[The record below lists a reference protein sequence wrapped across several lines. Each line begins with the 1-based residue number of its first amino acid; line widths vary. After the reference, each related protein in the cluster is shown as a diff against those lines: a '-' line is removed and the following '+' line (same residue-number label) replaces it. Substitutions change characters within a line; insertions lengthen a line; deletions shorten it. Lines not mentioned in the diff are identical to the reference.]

1 MKSKRP
7 MLIAIFALLIL
18 AVLVNALGESGM
30 IHAGKEGLASLT
42 FIDYLPLYCLAA
54 GGFIMYILPQKGR
67 FWMFLALLISFL
79 SYSAVL
85 VFNDQFNLGIAISPG
100 VEHIFF
106 VLRWVLLGVIVF
118 YGFIKRTLTFWI
130 MVALLVGISIGHD
143 YPFFGQSLQ
152 IFSQIFLK
160 MIKVIIA
167 PLLFATLVYGIAG
180 HSDMKQVGR
189 MGWKSL
195 LYFEI
200 VTTFA
205 LFIGL
210 AAINISKAGVG
221 IKQAEAVT
229 QEIPKVEAQT
239 AKEVILHIFPDS
251 IVKSMAGGDV
261 LQIVIFSVFFGIAL
275 IMVPMAQR
283 KPLINLTESLSETM
297 FKFTN
302 LVMYFAPVGVGAAM
316 AYTVGHMGLG
326 VLVNLFHL
334 LITLYAAL
342 IIFLLVILLPVALI
356 IGLPIKKFV
365 QAIAEPVSI
374 AFATTSSEAALPRA
388 MEAMVSIGV
397 PRKIV
402 AFVMPTGY
410 SFNLDGTTLY
420 LALASVFVAQAAHID
435 LSFGEQLIIVFTL
448 MLTSKG
454 VAGVPRASLVILLG
468 TAASFGLPTWPIFI
482 ILGIDELMDMARTS
496 VNVIGNCLASVVIA
510 KWEGEFNPNSNEAK
524 EIEI

>member
-1 MKSKRP
+1 
-7 MLIAIFALLIL
+7 MLIAVICVFLLAILLQVLGFFEVIGTGKDFNGIFTLKD
-18 AVLVNALGESGM
+18 
-30 IHAGKEGLASLT
+30 H
-42 FIDYLPLYCLAA
+42 LPLYCVAL
-54 GGFIMYILPQKGR
+54 GGLLLYLLPKKASTIIFG
-67 FWMFLALLISFL
+67 LLFISFL
-79 SYSAVL
+79 SFSAFL
-85 VFNDQFNLGIAISPG
+85 LLNTQFNWNTNLSLE
-100 VEHIFF
+100 VDTLFF
-106 VLRWVLLGVIVF
+106 ALRWVMLGFIVF
-118 YGFIKRTLTFWI
+118 YGFIKKTLTFWI
-130 MVALLVGISIGHD
+130 LVALLVGISIGHD
-143 YPFFGQSLQ
+143 FPFFGQGLQ

-180 HSDMKQVGR
+180 HSDIKQVGR

-205 LFIGL
+205 LIIGL
-210 AAINISKAGVG
+210 IAINVSKAGVG
-221 IKQAEAVT
+221 IKQAAAVAHD
-229 QEIPKVEAQT
+229 IPKVEAQT

-261 LQIVIFSVFFGIAL
+261 LQIVIFSVLFGIAL

-302 LVMYFAPVGVGAAM
+302 LVMYFAPIGVGAAM

-334 LITLYAAL
+334 LITLYIAL
-342 IIFLLVILLPVALI
+342 IVFILVILLPIALI
-356 IGLPIKKFV
+356 IKLPIKRFI

-420 LALASVFVAQAAHID
+420 LALASVFVAQAANINLTLGHQIV
-435 LSFGEQLIIVFTL
+435 IVFTL

-510 KWEGEFNPNSNEAK
+510 KWEGEFDPNSEEAK
-524 EIEI
+524 EISI